1 MQKRHAVRNS
11 LLLVLASGAVH
22 AAVIRGTVVE
32 NQTGHPLARATVN
45 LEPVAGSAG
54 ARLSVRT
61 SNYGVFE
68 FAQLP
73 AGAYIVTASRRAFAA
88 VQYGQ
93 KRWNS
98 SGTPIVV
105 AESDSVVLNIRLP
118 RYGSITGTVVDE
130 NEVGMLEYE
139 VAAYRNTRPPQFV
152 AKAVSDDRG
161 VFRIY
166 GLPPGAYLVRS
177 LAKQYEDGGYIPTF
191 ARETQNVD
199 QAYITDVELDQQ
211 VDQVNVRPFP
221 GVLYNLAVLATP
233 TDPPNQ
239 PVTMTLVSSTGRQ
252 TVQAASYSFAALPPG
267 EYEVFAQAP
276 SVPSPAVQ
284 GAYRRFNLDR
294 DMDLGLSLHRQP
306 ALQFQFEGVPLQA
319 ADSIQV
325 IGRRKDLAGASEP
338 QTLKLVN
345 NRVLLAPGPWQF
357 ALAPPPGYYAAG
369 FSAPGAPRTPDL
381 RADGWNDITVGY
393 VGTVRVTLSNN
404 AGSVHGAV
412 TDSQSPA
419 VGAPVFL
426 EPLDLD
432 PARRVTDPYV
442 TLTDV
447 RGQYRFSSLAP
458 GHYRVLAS
466 FEYQMPDSDTMT
478 RAGAKSIQVDEGH
491 HLQQDLEL
499 YVIR

>member
-1 MQKRHAVRNS
+1 MQKRQAVRNC
-11 LLLVLASGAVH
+11 LLVALASGVVH

-32 NQTGHPLARATVN
+32 NQTGHPLARASVT

-54 ARLSVRT
+54 PRLSIRT
-61 SNYGVFE
+61 SSYGAFE
-68 FAQLP
+68 FPSLP
-73 AGAYIVTASRRAFAA
+73 AGTYLIAASRRAFAA

-98 SGTPIVV
+98 SGTPIAV

-118 RYGSITGTVVDE
+118 RFGSITGTVVDE
-130 NEVGMLEYE
+130 NEVGMPEYE

-161 VFRIY
+161 MFRIY

-199 QAYITDVELDQQ
+199 QAYVTDVELDQQ

-221 GVLYNLAVLATP
+221 GLLYTLAVQAVP

-239 PVTMTLVSSTGRQ
+239 PVTMTLVSSMGRQ
-252 TVQAASYSFAALPPG
+252 TVQTAIHSFPALPPG

-276 SVPSPAVQ
+276 SGAAPAVQ
-284 GAYRRFNLDR
+284 GAYRRFILDR
-294 DMDLGLSLHRQP
+294 NMDLSIGLRREP
-306 ALQFQFEGVPLQA
+306 ALQFQFEGAPLQA

-357 ALAPPPGYYAAG
+357 ALAPLPGYYAAG
-369 FSAPGAPRTPDL
+369 FSAAGAPRPADL

-393 VGTVRVTLSNN
+393 VGTVRFTLSSN
-404 AGSVHGAV
+404 ACAVHGTV
-412 TDSQSPA
+412 TDSQSP
-419 VGAPVFL
+419 VIGAPVFV

-432 PARRVTDPYV
+432 PERRVTDTYM
-442 TLTDV
+442 TLTDIH
-447 RGQYRFSSLAP
+447 GQYRFSSLAP
-458 GHYRVLAS
+458 GKYRVLAS
-466 FEYQMPDSDTMT
+466 FEYLMPDSNTMT
-478 RAGAKSIQVDEGH
+478 KAGAKPIKLDEGH
-491 HLQQDLEL
+491 DLQQDLDL